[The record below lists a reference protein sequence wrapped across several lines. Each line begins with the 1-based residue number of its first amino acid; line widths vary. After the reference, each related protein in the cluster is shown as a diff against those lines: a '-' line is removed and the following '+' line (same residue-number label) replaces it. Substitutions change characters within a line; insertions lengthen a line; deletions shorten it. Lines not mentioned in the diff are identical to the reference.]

1 MMIVAVVLSLTILYA
16 VAISRSAKQTS
27 TFPDVWHGLSV
38 IVIGLAII
46 VLGFSGGPH
55 GLHHTESD
63 LDNLVFWVLLGFGA
77 IGLGLVL
84 LVWTTLSAHYAN
96 RKRRKL

>member
-1 MMIVAVVLSLTILYA
+1 MIVAVVLSLTILYA
-16 VAISRSAKQTS
+16 VASSRSAKQAS

-55 GLHHTESD
+55 GFHHTEGD
-63 LDNLVFWVLLGFGA
+63 LDTVVLWVLLGFGTV
-77 IGLGLVL
+77 G
-84 LVWTTLSAHYAN
+84 WD
-96 RKRRKL
+96 

>member
-1 MMIVAVVLSLTILYA
+1 MIIVAVALALTILYA
-16 VAISRSAKQTS
+16 VASSRSTKQTS

-55 GLHHTESD
+55 GFHHTEND
-63 LDNLVFWVLLGFGA
+63 LDTMVFWVLLGIGTV
-77 IGLGLVL
+77 GLGLVL
-84 LVWTTLSAHYAN
+84 LVWATLSAHYAE
-96 RKRRKL
+96 RKRRTG